1 MSCLY
6 KYATCNIGSGG
17 TKSYF
22 FTSDSIWNNSIEN
35 TKIYP
40 SNSSLSVGIHP
51 FSHNYIPITNK
62 QFSEQDIFCYF
73 M

>member
-17 TKSYF
+17 TRSYF
-22 FTSDSIWNNSIEN
+22 FTSDSIWNNFIEN
-35 TKIYP
+35 TEIYP

-62 QFSEQDIFCYF
+62 QFSEQDISRYF